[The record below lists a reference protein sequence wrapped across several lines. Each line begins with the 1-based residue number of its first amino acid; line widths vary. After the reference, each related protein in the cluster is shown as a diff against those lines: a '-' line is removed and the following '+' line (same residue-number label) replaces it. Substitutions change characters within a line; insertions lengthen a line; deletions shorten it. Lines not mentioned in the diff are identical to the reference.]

1 MNKSNLKYFQKLK
14 ICEEVMLLTTF
25 VLIFDLC
32 NNWVSPVKLATD
44 DRLLVVANLQV
55 AEISFGVEFCN
66 PLVELICLDK
76 LQEDMVNGDRFEVV
90 TVVDELIIFSGEL
103 VVEQF
108 MVEVVTEYTE
118 EKVYVLIVTT
128 KYNSFSGELVVEE
141 FMLVVVMAKLLEEN
155 EIAMMG
161 EKEKVDMFTVM
172 AMHISCMGELFN
184 PWLEEAK
191 HNSFSG
197 ELVVEEFML
206 VVVVMAKL
214 LAENEIANLGK
225 EKVDVFTVMAKH
237 NSCT

>member
-1 MNKSNLKYFQKLK
+1 MK

-44 DRLLVVANLQV
+44 DRLLVEANLQV

-103 VVEQF
+103 VVEQ
-108 MVEVVTEYTE
+108 VVTEYTE
-118 EKVYVLIVTT
+118 EKVYVLIVTS
-128 KYNSFSGELVVEE
+128 KYNSFSGEIVVEE

-155 EIAMMG
+155 EMNWSKM
-161 EKEKVDMFTVM
+161 
-172 AMHISCMGELFN
+172 
-184 PWLEEAK
+184 
-191 HNSFSG
+191 
-197 ELVVEEFML
+197 
-206 VVVVMAKL
+206 
-214 LAENEIANLGK
+214 
-225 EKVDVFTVMAKH
+225 
-237 NSCT
+237 